1 MSLLRAENLTKSY
14 NRVAVVRSLS
24 LEVQEGEIVGLLGRN
39 GAGKT
44 TVFQL
49 VTGLVKP
56 DSGKIFLNETDISR
70 MTTSERAEEGIG
82 YLPQECSVF
91 LKASVE
97 DNLRIILE
105 LLPYSR
111 AERRTVAKNR
121 LEEIGLA
128 PLARQEAHTLSGGE
142 RRRLEFC
149 RALLLEPKVLLLDE
163 PFAGIDP
170 RTIEDLQ
177 GIIQRLS
184 EHGTA
189 CMISDHNVRDTFQ
202 IADRA
207 YIIDAGKVLVEGTP
221 EDVAADKVARERFLG
236 ESFHIGEEVPST
248 PLS

>member
-14 NRVAVVRSLS
+14 NKVVVVRSLS
-24 LEVQEGEIVGLLGRN
+24 LEVREGEIVGLLGRN

-111 AERRTVAKNR
+111 AERKTVAKNR

-149 RALLLEPKVLLLDE
+149 RALLLEPKLLLLDE

-184 EHGTA
+184 KHGTA

-236 ESFHIGEEVPST
+236 ESFHIGGEVPST